1 MLPTL
6 QACDRCLVSKLPN
19 EGTDWAD
26 WLDAAD
32 RMGMPLLRA
41 RCAKPVLFDFVT
53 RPCGKKHMVRLGSL
67 SHAALQVLLETTLK
81 AARHSPYMT
90 AELPDSST
98 WQKPGDLFLDCE

>member
-6 QACDRCLVSKLPN
+6 QACDRCLVSKLPD
-19 EGTDWAD
+19 EGTNWAE

-53 RPCGKKHMVRLGSL
+53 RPCGKEHMVRLGGL
-67 SHAALQVLLETTLK
+67 SPTALQVLLETILK
-81 AARHSPYMT
+81 AAQQEQFV
-90 AELPDSST
+90 ADELPDASS
-98 WQKPGDLFLDCE
+98 WQKPGDLFLE